1 VTLPPHVTDWPEPW
15 RTTYEER
22 AAIMEYLGGLGRSV
36 AEREAE
42 AAVRLMASDDRR
54 AAAQQETLADDG

>member
-1 VTLPPHVTDWPEPW
+1 MTLPPHVTDWPEPW

-42 AAVRLMASDDRR
+42 AAVRLMAKREER
-54 AAAQQETLADDG
+54 